1 MTNVYHLPTARSK
14 PINKTD
20 GLEGKARRAERLRR
34 ALANKVVFNQDDQLR
49 AAANTH
55 RLLGE
60 LESEFSVKRCIV
72 AREAGLGGNGDT
84 DSTKRLDTYTL
95 PNDANDKR
103 RGRIA
108 KKPDK
113 YFEFAKV
120 IANHR
125 GEADD
130 LILCRLFEGCS
141 YGSDIEII
149 DDWENR
155 SWTMLAEQIHQM
167 AEAVIS
173 DVNLPDY
180 WRRVAGIFEVRYDV
194 RKGAFANEWTNSSLF
209 ELKEGLADNVIC
221 SDEIPPVPSTF
232 LARRLQADP
241 VSGALS
247 ATDGTEIP
255 VTFRLWLEIRLALGP
270 VNGLSRIG
278 PLLEFRTVLDALD
291 ENNSLVTFDNP
302 YTDGSDII
310 RVARRDGVE
319 IALNNLYLSPFDDGS
334 VQYRNS
340 PEPEYRPSIEWSDE
354 FSYEHSYFAWR
365 DVSPALLREIFGDES
380 HQYEVSERLLG
391 EYRANL
397 PPVRFGEGTPG
408 AALQVELL
416 QGALETALIEEC
428 QRLIDDFE
436 RYRFDFEARVR
447 AAEAAA
453 QARWRT
459 RTKRTRPSEN

>member
-14 PINKTD
+14 PADKANSLK
-20 GLEGKARRAERLRR
+20 GKARRAERLRR
-34 ALANKVVFNQDDQLR
+34 ALANNAGFNRDDQLR
-49 AAANTH
+49 VAGNLQ
-55 RLLGE
+55 RLLE
-60 LESEFSVKRCIV
+60 EMETEFDVKRRDI
-72 AREAGLGGNGDT
+72 AQEGGLGGNGDT

-95 PNDANDKR
+95 PVGATEKR
-103 RGRIA
+103 CNRIA
-108 KKPDK
+108 KKPHR
-113 YFEFAKV
+113 YFDIARV
-120 IANHR
+120 IARHR
-125 GEADD
+125 GDPDD
-130 LILCRLFEGCS
+130 LILCRIFEGCS

-149 DDWENR
+149 DDWEDR

-180 WRRVAGIFEVRYDV
+180 WHRVAGMFEVRYNV
-194 RKGAFANEWTNSSLF
+194 REGAFANEWTNSSLF

-221 SDEIPPVPSTF
+221 SDEIPPVPSAF

-302 YTDGSDII
+302 YTDGSDTI
-310 RVARRDGVE
+310 RVARRDGDE
-319 IALNNLYLSPFDDGS
+319 IALSSVYVSPFDNGS
-334 VQYRNS
+334 GPYLDAPQ
-340 PEPEYRPSIEWSDE
+340 PEYRPSVEWSE
-354 FSYEHSYFAWR
+354 ELSYEHYYFAWR

-391 EYRANL
+391 EYRSNL
-397 PPVRFGEGTPG
+397 PPVRFGDGTPG

-416 QGALETALIEEC
+416 QGVLETALIEEC
-428 QRLIDDFE
+428 RRLFDGFE
-436 RYRFDFEARVR
+436 RYRFDYEARVR

-459 RTKRTRPSEN
+459 RTLRTRPSEN